1 MEPVLSYFGLY
12 NKFSFI
18 CRTLEVSGKKTTDL
32 TATQSSS
39 YYTAFIENG
48 INSSQDKSPISA
60 HSARR
65 AARSKHRAEEAKEEI
80 NSRVSRA
87 RHWSVH
93 LSALRYVR
101 IQGQLAMQTELA
113 WSCALR

>member
-1 MEPVLSYFGLY
+1 METH
-12 NKFSFI
+12 FI
-18 CRTLEVSGKKTTDL
+18 MSLEKKKKTTDL